1 MLLLKQEEGSCPL
14 CNHVISLLF
23 YEIFVAPTS
32 NAKDYPAIMCVLE
45 VGYGRRS
52 ISAGLFT
59 KLSAAMTEAHPI
71 SFLPVRPKQSF

>member
-1 MLLLKQEEGSCPL
+1 M
-14 CNHVISLLF
+14 ISLLF

-59 KLSAAMTEAHPI
+59 KLSAAMTLYTLKFEFVMLSIHYKFDFVMHI
-71 SFLPVRPKQSF
+71 VYITNSNL